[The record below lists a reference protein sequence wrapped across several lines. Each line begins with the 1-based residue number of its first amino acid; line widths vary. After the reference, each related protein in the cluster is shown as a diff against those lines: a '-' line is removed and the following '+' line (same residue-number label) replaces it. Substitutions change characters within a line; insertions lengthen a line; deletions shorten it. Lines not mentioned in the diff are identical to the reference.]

1 MQAQHHHITT
11 AQWDALAAEPE
22 FKSLVRARRG
32 FIVPATIFF
41 IAFYLGLPVS
51 TGFAPDVMSRPA
63 IGPMTWAY
71 CYALAQFVM
80 AWGLLAAY
88 LWRARAFDLQAARC
102 RKHEAEEI
110 RETEE
115 TGV

>member
-1 MQAQHHHITT
+1 MQAQHHHVTT

-22 FKSLVRARRG
+22 FRSLVRARRW

-51 TGFAPDVMSRPA
+51 VGFAPAVMSRPA
-63 IGPMTWAY
+63 IGPLTWAY

-88 LWRARAFDLQAARC
+88 LRRARNFDLQAARC
-102 RKHEAEEI
+102 RKHESEEV

-115 TGV
+115 SLA

>member
-1 MQAQHHHITT
+1 MQAEHHHVTT
-11 AQWDALAAEPE
+11 EQWDALAAEPE
-22 FKSLVRARRG
+22 FRSLVRARRW

-51 TGFAPDVMSRPA
+51 AGFAPAIMSRPA
-63 IGPMTWAY
+63 IGPLTWAY

-88 LWRARAFDLQAARC
+88 LRRARNFDLQAARC
-102 RKHEAEEI
+102 RKHESEEV
-110 RETEE
+110 RENEE
-115 TGV
+115 SLG